1 MINKIKIGKV
11 IGTFGIKG
19 ELKVYSESD
28 FIEYRFRKGA
38 KIFLVSPKNTFECSV
53 SNFRFHNKNLLIK
66 INDISDINLVEKYI
80 GYEIYV
86 DASDEP
92 ELENDEY
99 YLDDLVGI
107 EAFDEKN
114 NYIGILEDFIE
125 VPQGYIME
133 IKKDKNK
140 ILIPFV
146 DEYILDI
153 TDDKIIIKVPEV
165 C

>member
-38 KIFLVSPKNTFECSV
+38 KIFLVSQKNTFECYV

-66 INDISDINLVEKYI
+66 INDINDINLVEKYI

-99 YLDDLVGI
+99 YIDDLVGI

-114 NYIGILEDFIE
+114 NYIGIVEDFIE
-125 VPQGYIME
+125 VPQGHIME

-153 TDDKIIIKVPEV
+153 TDDKIIIKVPEI